1 MAWLWWWPAD
11 VWQQSGVC
19 IALVVITVLVVRFRP
34 RHQAMLSGG
43 LLALRGTR
51 WVASKIIWLFDKVV
65 PVDGRSK
72 QLPAVNF
79 AMWFALNLSIVGS
92 WVATGALD
100 AARPYALAVAAAA
113 SVFAIVNL
121 LLLGASYWAVRET
134 IEVTNGDLPRSEA
147 RFPEASASRNVIFVL
162 GTALLLVAHVAVAID
177 WLQASSGTQLVRYDG
192 SIGLRYANF
201 LLATIDALPLAGF
214 YVAPLH
220 EHFAFAP
227 TFAGQALHRGLAGLG
242 SILIV
247 GTALG
252 LIQQRLVFQRM
263 VDKLVDA
270 PAFDPALLA
279 RLMNAPDAVKGYI
292 SSAFRSDTD
301 DQRRLRLAQL
311 AIRRG
316 TFSFPRTFAAD
327 YRHYGPYLREEG
339 TRLVADFM
347 ESQRPA
353 LREGTLQALFDVC
366 DWGVHRGFAKPDE
379 RRRMARIVVPALEVL
394 YDLNP
399 ESARVRTLSIMGRH
413 ILNAS
418 LAGDAEEEMRMR
430 AARLLLKSESC
441 EPIPRLLRALP
452 TFDES
457 MTRETIR
464 TAIELIRTGS
474 LPAGQSEA
482 RGLLDDISNAATK
495 AEARLPAYANAL
507 TSLKRAVRQRRR
519 AGRETAQPT
528 AIAAPATGLPAV
540 AEQPTPV

>member
-1 MAWLWWWPAD
+1 
-11 VWQQSGVC
+11 
-19 IALVVITVLVVRFRP
+19 
-34 RHQAMLSGG
+34 
-43 LLALRGTR
+43 
-51 WVASKIIWLFDKVV
+51 
-65 PVDGRSK
+65 
-72 QLPAVNF
+72 
-79 AMWFALNLSIVGS
+79 
-92 WVATGALD
+92 
-100 AARPYALAVAAAA
+100 
-113 SVFAIVNL
+113 
-121 LLLGASYWAVRET
+121 
-134 IEVTNGDLPRSEA
+134 
-147 RFPEASASRNVIFVL
+147 
-162 GTALLLVAHVAVAID
+162 
-177 WLQASSGTQLVRYDG
+177 
-192 SIGLRYANF
+192 
-201 LLATIDALPLAGF
+201 
-214 YVAPLH
+214 
-220 EHFAFAP
+220 
-227 TFAGQALHRGLAGLG
+227 
-242 SILIV
+242 
-247 GTALG
+247 